1 MKIGILHPGDMGAS
15 VGYSA
20 RMAGNEVYWLSER
33 RSAKTRERAA
43 RAQLIECARLDD
55 LASRCELLVSVCP
68 PEASNALAATVL
80 ASGFRGVFVEANA
93 ISPQRS
99 RAIGATF
106 EDSGTQ
112 YVDGGI
118 VGPPAWQA
126 GSTRLYLSGVAGEMT
141 ASVFAGGVLEPRFI
155 DEHIGSAS
163 AMKMCYA
170 AFTKGS
176 TAVVAEVLA
185 AAAHFGVADFL
196 TSEWG
201 GDAMHTRVHSVRR
214 IAGRAWRWE
223 SEMHEIADT
232 LASAGLPDGIHRAA
246 ADLYSRLASYK
257 DCAEFPEW
265 EALLA
270 SLLKRTEP

>member
-1 MKIGILHPGDMGAS
+1 M
-15 VGYSA
+15 
-20 RMAGNEVYWLSER
+20 RVYWLSEQ

-55 LASRCELLVSVCP
+55 LASICELLVSVCP
-68 PEASNALAATVL
+68 PEASNTLAATVL

-106 EDSGTQ
+106 EDSGIE

-126 GSTRLYLSGVAGEMT
+126 GSTRLYLSGAAGEMM
-141 ASVFAGGVLEPRFI
+141 ASVFAGGVLELRFI
-155 DEHIGSAS
+155 DAHIGSAS

-201 GDAMHTRVHSVRR
+201 GDAMHKRVNSVRR

-257 DCAEFPEW
+257 DCSELPEW